1 MASHYVVD
9 KTIIIWQS
17 VTASL
22 FMKMMNCTSNHTVTY
37 RCQNVVCSYEGQLWF
52 SMCAPVVCSQFV
64 TSIEFKI
71 VQSDCGTNLGSA
83 WYPKLISG
91 FFSKSIGFA
100 QLNFGLSNS
109 PHQAHPPGMNVYKQS
124 HVLLKILGFLQRKLK
139 SSQGCTQTD
148 FELLPLPFIAAA
160 GV

>member
-1 MASHYVVD
+1 MGD

-17 VTASL
+17 VTTSL
-22 FMKMMNCTSNHTVTY
+22 FMKMMNCTSNHAVTY
-37 RCQNVVCSYEGQLWF
+37 RCQNVVCFHECQVWF
-52 SMCAPVVCSQFV
+52 SMCETVVYIQFE
-64 TSIEFKI
+64 TSIEFEI
-71 VQSDCGTNLGSA
+71 VQSDFGTNLGSS
-83 WYPKLISG
+83 WSPRLISG
-91 FFSKSIGFA
+91 FFSKSIGFT

-148 FELLPLPFIAAA
+148 FLL
-160 GV
+160 

>member
-1 MASHYVVD
+1 
-9 KTIIIWQS
+9 
-17 VTASL
+17 
-22 FMKMMNCTSNHTVTY
+22 
-37 RCQNVVCSYEGQLWF
+37 
-52 SMCAPVVCSQFV
+52 MCAPVVCSQFV

-83 WYPKLISG
+83 WYPRLISG

-139 SSQGCTQTD
+139 NSQDCTQTD
-148 FELLPLPFIAAA
+148 FELLPLTFIAAEFSCEC
-160 GV
+160 

>member
-37 RCQNVVCSYEGQLWF
+37 RCQNVVCSYEWQLWF

-83 WYPKLISG
+83 WYPRLISG

-109 PHQAHPPGMNVYKQS
+109 SPSSRYECLQTKSCASQDIELFTEEIEKQP
-124 HVLLKILGFLQRKLK
+124 
-139 SSQGCTQTD
+139 
-148 FELLPLPFIAAA
+148 ELYSD
-160 GV
+160 